1 MIAARGLSKSFGGKP
16 VLAHLDLV
24 CPTAKTTVLLGPSGC
39 GKSTLLRLFMG
50 LLWPDAG
57 EVVVDGTV
65 LTQGNVWALRRQM
78 GYVTQDGGLFPH
90 LTVGDNLLVAA
101 RFFGIEAA
109 AVQRIGPLFA
119 MTKLPQELLR
129 RFPCELSGG
138 QRQRVSLI
146 RALILEPSMILLDEP
161 MGALD
166 PMIRR
171 ELQTDL
177 KAVFQA
183 VNKTV
188 VLVTHDVSEAAFLGD
203 HIVMLNAGRLVQEG
217 SFESLVRSPKE
228 AFVSE
233 FLAAQRTLGWPTDGP
248 MKGDLHEQ

>member
-1 MIAARGLSKSFGGKP
+1 
-16 VLAHLDLV
+16 
-24 CPTAKTTVLLGPSGC
+24 
-39 GKSTLLRLFMG
+39 MG

-57 EVVVDGTV
+57 EIVVDGTV

-101 RFFGIEAA
+101 RYFGIEAA
-109 AVQRIGPLFA
+109 AVERIGPFFA
-119 MTKLPQELLR
+119 MTKLPLELLR

-177 KAVFQA
+177 QAVFHA

-203 HIVMLNAGRLVQEG
+203 QIVMLNAGRLVQEG

-228 AFVSE
+228 ACVSE
-233 FLAAQRTLGWPTDGP
+233 FLAAQRSRGWPNDRP